1 MLPEVLNE
9 EAVMKRLLAAALF
22 TTLFSPIPAGAQG
35 PDFSGTWKMDP
46 TRSESA
52 AQKDPI
58 GPVTIV
64 IAQSRNEL
72 KIETTRMDGSSVV
85 TYRLDGSEVQIPGGT
100 AKTHWDG
107 ARLVTEIERS
117 VQGQAVTT
125 KETRTLT
132 AGGNEMLVEM
142 TLVVQHGYSASTT
155 NYGSGKDVYVRAR

>member
-1 MLPEVLNE
+1 
-9 EAVMKRLLAAALF
+9 MKRLVAAALF
-22 TTLFSPIPAGAQG
+22 ATLVSPFYAYPQAQG

-46 TRSESA
+46 ARSESA

-64 IAQSRNEL
+64 ITQTRNEL
-72 KIETTRMDGSSVV
+72 RIETMRTEGSSVV
-85 TYRLDGSEVQIPGGT
+85 TYTLDGSEVQIPGGK

-107 ARLVTEIERS
+107 ARLITEIERY

>member
-1 MLPEVLNE
+1 
-9 EAVMKRLLAAALF
+9 MKRLVAAALF
-22 TTLFSPIPAGAQG
+22 ATVVSPSPALAQG

-46 TRSESA
+46 ARSESA

-64 IAQSRNEL
+64 ITQTRNAL
-72 KIETTRMDGSSVV
+72 KMETTRAEGSSVV
-85 TYRLDGSEVQIPGGT
+85 TYTLDGSEVQIPGGK

-107 ARLVTEIERS
+107 ARLITEIERY

-132 AGGNEMLVEM
+132 AGGNEMVVEM

-155 NYGSGKDVYVRAR
+155 NYGSGKDVYIRAR